1 MRSVTLTIHGQ
12 PPRKSNSRRIVRN
25 RSTGSP
31 MSIKSKDALSYLE
44 SLAWQV
50 RADQRLALGDKTHPL
65 VVEGDIF
72 YRTRFRADLSIELIL
87 DALQKARVISD
98 DRYVVAHAVT
108 KRWDHENPRAVI
120 RIEELDEWDWK
131 GDFHAPLQ

>member
-87 DALQKARVISD
+87 DALQKAGVISD
-98 DRYVVAHAVT
+98 DRYVIHHNIR
-108 KRWDHENPRAVI
+108 KRCDPHHPRSVLTIREVPRWNWNP
-120 RIEELDEWDWK
+120 
-131 GDFHAPLQ
+131 

>member
-1 MRSVTLTIHGQ
+1 MRSVTLTIQAQ
-12 PPRKSNSRRIVRN
+12 PSSKSNSRRLVMDPRT
-25 RSTGSP
+25 RKP
-31 MSIKSKDALSYLE
+31 KLIKSKPALQYVDSVG
-44 SLAWQV
+44 WQV
-50 RADQRLALGDKTHPL
+50 RADQQLELGSQEHPIAIHA
-65 VVEGDIF
+65 DIW
-72 YRTRFRADLSIELIL
+72 YRDRFRADLSIELIL